1 MTNQLDLGT
10 FSLRSFPGSEQDK
23 CPSPTA
29 ETGDRTAAAVRWHP
43 VTATGHCHENDRAS
57 WTESRE
63 KQLAKRKLIIAS
75 VVSLVFMVGEVI
87 GKILINNDT

>member
-10 FSLRSFPGSEQDK
+10 LSLRSFPGSEQDK
-23 CPSPTA
+23 CPSPTTD
-29 ETGDRTAAAVRWHP
+29 TGDRTAAADRWEP
-43 VTATGHCHENDRAS
+43 VTATGHCHENDRVL